1 MHQDYQGQKKL
12 NLPIKVIISLPKFK
26 TQEFDYKFA
35 LPTKK
40 PKTGIKL
47 NIGKIQ
53 FKGATHCY
61 Y

>member
-1 MHQDYQGQKKL
+1 MHQDYQGQQIL
-12 NLPIKVIISLPKFK
+12 SLPIKLIISLPKVK
-26 TQEFDYKFA
+26 TSRFLLQFA

-40 PKTGIKL
+40 PKTRINF
-47 NIGKIQ
+47 NIRKIQ